1 MKPVKKKVDSKGKPK
16 VPNPAEIQ
24 NLPAFEQVYA
34 WVLCIPRGRVMTY
47 GQISRLIDERLS
59 AQGVGWALKACP
71 GDDIPW
77 YRVVNGKGGVSTN
90 KISVYNG
97 DRQRA
102 LLEGEGVAFRED
114 GTMDLPS
121 YQWDP
126 P

>member
-1 MKPVKKKVDSKGKPK
+1 MKPMKKKMESKGKPK
-16 VPNPAEIQ
+16 VPNPEEIQ

-34 WVLCIPRGRVMTY
+34 WVRCIPRGRVMTY

-59 AQGVGWALKACP
+59 AQGVGWAMKACP
-71 GDDIPW
+71 SDDIPW

-102 LLEGEGVAFRED
+102 LLEGEGVIFRED
-114 GTMDLPS
+114 GTMDLGS

-126 P
+126 R